1 MDSVTQIAL
10 GAAVGHAVL
19 GHRVGYRAALWG
31 ALCGTLPDLD
41 VFISMG
47 GPVADFTYHRSFSHS
62 LIVLTLITPI
72 IAWLISKLHPSTV
85 QHKKGWHWLVF
96 LSLTTHPL
104 LDSFTIYGT
113 QLFWPILETPV
124 GLGSIFIIDPLYTL
138 PLLMGV
144 IIALTL
150 KRKPVL
156 AQRFNQ
162 AGLVISTLYLGWSLT
177 AQFQVKRIAEESLAS
192 THPPTSALL
201 VTPAPFNTLLW
212 RIVAMDNTGYHEG
225 YYSLLDKEPKITFT
239 HYSSD
244 NHLLDDLQQHW
255 PVRRLTWFTKGFY
268 KVEHLDDAIA
278 MTDLRMGA
286 EPDYV
291 FRFKVGTISNPH
303 PKPAPDERLHMPRNW
318 ERVPDMIR
326 RIWIE
331 PTE

>member
-72 IAWLISKLHPSTV
+72 IAWLISKLHPATV

-124 GLGSIFIIDPLYTL
+124 GFGSIFIIDPLYTL

-144 IIALTL
+144 ITALTL

-156 AQRFNQ
+156 AQRFNR

-177 AQFQVKRIAEESLAS
+177 MQFQVKRIAEESLAS
-192 THPPTSALL
+192 TDSPTSSLL

-212 RIVAMDNTGYHEG
+212 RIVAMDKTGYHEG

-255 PVRRLTWFTKGFY
+255 PVKRLTWFTKGFY
-268 KVEHLDDAIA
+268 KVEHLDGAIA

-331 PTE
+331 PTG

>member
-31 ALCGTLPDLD
+31 AVCGTLPDLD

-72 IAWLISKLHPSTV
+72 ITWFILKIHPATV
-85 QHKKGWHWLVF
+85 EQRKGWLGLVF
-96 LSLTTHPL
+96 LALTTHPL

-113 QLFWPILETPV
+113 QLLWPFLETPV

-138 PLLMGV
+138 PLLIGV
-144 IIALTL
+144 ITALSL
-150 KRKPVL
+150 KRKPLL
-156 AQRFNQ
+156 AQRFNR
-162 AGLVISTLYLGWSLT
+162 AGLLISTLYLGWSLT
-177 AQFQVKRIAEESLAS
+177 AQYGVKRLAEESLAHTQS
-192 THPPTSALL
+192 PTSSLL

-212 RIVAMDNTGYHEG
+212 RVVAMDDSGYHEG
-225 YYSLLDKEPKITFT
+225 YYSLLDQSSTISFT
-239 HYSSD
+239 HYPSE
-244 NHLLDDLQQHW
+244 NALLDNLQQHW
-255 PVRRLTWFTKGFY
+255 PVKRLTWFTKGFY
-268 KVEHLDDAIA
+268 KVEDLEGAIT

-291 FRFKVGTISNPH
+291 FRFKVGTLSNPH
-303 PKPAPDERLHMPRNW
+303 PKPAVDERIHMPRNW

-326 RIWIE
+326 RIWTE
-331 PTE
+331 PSK